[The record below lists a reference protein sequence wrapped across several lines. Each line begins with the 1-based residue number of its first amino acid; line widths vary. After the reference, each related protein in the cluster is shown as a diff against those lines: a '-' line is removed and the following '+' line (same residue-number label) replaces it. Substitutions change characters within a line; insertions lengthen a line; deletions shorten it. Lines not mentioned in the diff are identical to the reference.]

1 MDSLAIALP
10 VFFVSAAVVV
20 LGGIGLAIKGDAIAD
35 STGWGRLWVGALL
48 VSISTSLPELI
59 TNVSAVII
67 GTPSLALGNI
77 FGANMI
83 NMFTLSLVALAFG
96 VPRLFANQPRQT
108 QVLALCAVLLGV
120 LLLAISLI
128 GDAALG
134 PSSISGLVVLAAY
147 VGAMRVVYKA
157 GQGQSEPS
165 GEEHETD
172 DEAPRSPRRAWIGF
186 GIASLAV
193 IAAAPALAAS
203 ADGIAD
209 ATGLAASFI
218 GVLLV
223 SIVTTLPEAT
233 VSVTAALRNSPGL
246 VLGNLYGSCAFN
258 LSVLFYA
265 DLANAEALL
274 SLMGAEHTATLI
286 SAVLLMAAGVVVLYA
301 MSTSPKSRARAIVP
315 AIAVAYPA
323 AMLWVFTLA

>member
-165 GEEHETD
+165 GEEHEAD
-172 DEAPRSPRRAWIGF
+172 DAPNSARRAWIGF
-186 GIASLAV
+186 GVASLAV
-193 IAAAPALAAS
+193 IAAAPFLAAS

-265 DLANAEALL
+265 DLANAEPLL
-274 SLMGAEHTATLI
+274 GLMGSEHTAALI

-301 MSTSPKSRARAIVP
+301 MRSAPRSPARALVP

-323 AMLWVFTLA
+323 AMLWVFTLV

>member
-1 MDSLAIALP
+1 MDSLVIALP

-20 LGGIGLAIKGDAIAD
+20 LGGVGLATNGDAIAD
-35 STGWGRLWVGALL
+35 NTGWGRLWVGAIL

-59 TNVSAVII
+59 TNLSAVII

-96 VPRLFANQPRQT
+96 VPRLFAHQPRQT
-108 QVLALCAVLLGV
+108 QVLALSTVLIGL
-120 LLLAISLI
+120 LLLALSLL
-128 GDAALG
+128 GDAELG

-147 VGAMRVVYKA
+147 VGAMRAVYKA
-157 GQGQSEPS
+157 GQGQPEPG
-165 GEEHETD
+165 GEEQEAD
-172 DEAPRSPRRAWIGF
+172 DATRSARRAWIGF

-193 IAAAPALAAS
+193 IAAAPFLAAS

-218 GVLLV
+218 GILLV

-265 DLANAEALL
+265 DLANAEPLL
-274 SLMGAEHTATLI
+274 GLMGSEHTAALT
-286 SAVLLMAAGVVVLYA
+286 SAVVLMAAGVVVLYA
-301 MSTSPKSRARAIVP
+301 MRSAPKSPARVLVP

-323 AMLWVFTLA
+323 AMLWVFTLS

>member
-10 VFFVSAAVVV
+10 VFFASAAVVV
-20 LGGIGLAIKGDAIAD
+20 LGGVGLAVTGDAIAD

-59 TNVSAVII
+59 TNVSAVAI
-67 GTPSLALGNI
+67 GTPALALGNV

-108 QVLALCAVLLGV
+108 QYLAAGAVLLGV
-120 LLLAISLI
+120 IVLALSLL
-128 GDAALG
+128 GDAEIG
-134 PSSISGLVVLAAY
+134 PSSVSGLVVLAAY

-157 GQGQSEPS
+157 GQTEPGGEGHDEHNAPQSS
-165 GEEHETD
+165 
-172 DEAPRSPRRAWIGF
+172 RRAWIGF

-193 IAAAPALAAS
+193 IAAAPFLAVS

-246 VLGNLYGSCAFN
+246 VIGNLYGSCAFN

-265 DLANAEALL
+265 DLANAEPLL
-274 SLMGAEHTATLI
+274 DSMGSEHTAALV
-286 SAVLLMAAGVVVLYA
+286 SAIALMAAGVAVLYA
-301 MSTSPKSRARAIVP
+301 MRAAPKSRARAIVP

>member
-20 LGGIGLAIKGDAIAD
+20 LGGIGLATNGDAIAD
-35 STGWGRLWVGALL
+35 NTGWGRLWVGAIL
-48 VSISTSLPELI
+48 VSVSTSLPELI
-59 TNVSAVII
+59 TNVSAVAI
-67 GTPSLALGNI
+67 GTPSLALGNM

-83 NMFTLSLVALAFG
+83 NMFALSLVALTFG
-96 VPRLFANQPRQT
+96 VPKLFANHPRQT
-108 QVLALCAVLLGV
+108 QVLAVCAVALGV
-120 LLLAISLI
+120 LVLALSLL
-128 GDAALG
+128 GDTALG

-157 GQGQSEPS
+157 GQGQPDPG
-165 GEEHETD
+165 GEAPEAD
-172 DEAPRSPRRAWIGF
+172 GAPRSARRAWIGF

-193 IAAAPALAAS
+193 IAAAPFLAAS

-265 DLANAEALL
+265 DLANAEPLL
-274 SLMGAEHTATLI
+274 GLMGREHTAALV

-301 MSTSPKSRARAIVP
+301 MRSAPKSPARVLVP
-315 AIAVAYPA
+315 AIAVAYPLT
-323 AMLWVFTLA
+323 MLWVFTLA